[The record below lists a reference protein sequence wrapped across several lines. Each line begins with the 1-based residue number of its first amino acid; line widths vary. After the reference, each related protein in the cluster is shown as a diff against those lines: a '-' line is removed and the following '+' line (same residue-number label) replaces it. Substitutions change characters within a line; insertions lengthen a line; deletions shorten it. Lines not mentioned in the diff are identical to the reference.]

1 MKMIILN
8 KQKHDEPEFDEL
20 YRMLSDLKDFLDED
34 ANPNN
39 REWRENFKILLD
51 FQDSDGSF
59 KFLDS
64 YNIPSDARVDFCHM
78 PTYICT
84 AILMK
89 AYMTNSQAFTSQEES
104 ALFYGL
110 KVSCARNLSGHGY
123 EGLIGQIDALNV
135 FMKAGLK
142 EFMDLHQEFCPEFSE
157 MIEKIISE
165 FNDMESQG
173 KFYGSWGESYESE
186 IKNINKYFSNRNVF
200 VYGTLMNGEANHS
213 YLNDSTFLGNTMIE
227 GYDMYDVG
235 FYPAIIPGNGI
246 AIGEL
251 YQVPKEDMPSI
262 DMLEGEGTLYTK
274 KCETVTDSKGNT
286 SFAFVYVYLRD
297 CSDLKRISAWNE
309 DYVWYVSYGSNMLNE
324 RFMCYIEGGSYKDSA
339 RRKECEDTTP
349 PIAVKTLEIP
359 YDIYFGNHSRSWQN
373 GGVSFLDVSKEGHS
387 LGVAYLITEKQFN
400 HVAAQENNGI
410 PPHRSNGWYTDIIDL
425 GIMNGFEVKTITNR
439 NPRPHNNPSDSY
451 ISTLMDGIRENWP
464 EMSDEEIRDYI
475 NNCMDSS
482 NNSLLHE
489 LENE

>member
-1 MKMIILN
+1 
-8 KQKHDEPEFDEL
+8 
-20 YRMLSDLKDFLDED
+20 
-34 ANPNN
+34 
-39 REWRENFKILLD
+39 
-51 FQDSDGSF
+51 
-59 KFLDS
+59 
-64 YNIPSDARVDFCHM
+64 
-78 PTYICT
+78 
-84 AILMK
+84 
-89 AYMTNSQAFTSQEES
+89 
-104 ALFYGL
+104 
-110 KVSCARNLSGHGY
+110 
-123 EGLIGQIDALNV
+123 
-135 FMKAGLK
+135 
-142 EFMDLHQEFCPEFSE
+142 
-157 MIEKIISE
+157 
-165 FNDMESQG
+165 
-173 KFYGSWGESYESE
+173 
-186 IKNINKYFSNRNVF
+186 
-200 VYGTLMNGEANHS
+200 
-213 YLNDSTFLGNTMIE
+213 MIE